1 MVYGPWSETDMST
14 FSGIEIA
21 SRALRVNQQVVDVI
35 GHNVANVNT
44 PGYSRQ
50 TAHITETDPY
60 TNPTLYQPG
69 TNGQF
74 GTGVELTAVTR
85 ARDEFVA
92 ARQQSGMG
100 DQGRLNQL
108 RDYLSRIQDAYAEPA
123 GGGLSSM
130 ITDYFNSF
138 QEVARNPENSAARIL
153 LRQRGQ
159 TLTQQIRNLH
169 GALGKVDQDVQ
180 AQVAATVRDANDL
193 ARQVAGLNDQIR
205 TISLGGGH
213 ANDLMDK
220 RDQLVQKLGT
230 LVGAKEIAELDASG
244 QPTGAVN
251 VVVNGYSLVAGD
263 TAYPLP
269 TTFTTL
275 GGVPQLTNGTDLIP
289 VTGGEVAGLIE
300 ATTFAARYRADLNT
314 LASTLI
320 GAVNTQHAAGY
331 GLDGGTGRNFFSGTD
346 ASDIGI
352 DPAILAD
359 PKAIAAASAPLP
371 GQPVA
376 PGNGENARAMAAIAS
391 QALFNGDTIGTYYG
405 THVSQIGSDVK
416 SAETAAANQQQVN
429 QQLETLRSSVSGVS
443 LDEEMTHMLQFQ
455 RSYQAAARMLSTFDS
470 LLETIIN
477 DLGR

>member
-1 MVYGPWSETDMST
+1 MST

-60 TNPTLYQPG
+60 TTPTLYQSG
-69 TNGQF
+69 KNGQF

-92 ARQQSGMG
+92 GRQQAGKG

-108 RDYLSRIQDAYAEPA
+108 RDYLSRVQDAYAEPA

-138 QEVARNPENSAARIL
+138 QEVARNPENSAARIV

-159 TLTQQIRNLH
+159 TLAQQIRNLH
-169 GALGKVDQDVQ
+169 DALGTVDQDVKTR
-180 AQVAATVRDANDL
+180 VAATVRDANDV
-193 ARQVAGLNDQIR
+193 AQQVADLNAQIKAV
-205 TISLGGGH
+205 TLSGGH

-220 RDQLVQKLGT
+220 RDQLVQQLGT
-230 LVGAKEIAELDASG
+230 LVGAKEVAELDANG

-251 VVVNGYSLVAGD
+251 VLVNGYSLVEGK

-269 TTFTTL
+269 ASFTTL
-275 GGVPQLTNGTDLIP
+275 GGVPQLTNGTEMIP
-289 VTGGEVAGLIE
+289 VTGGEVAGLVE
-300 ATTFAARYRADLNT
+300 ATSFVAGYRADLNT
-314 LASTLI
+314 IASTLI
-320 GAVNTQHAAGY
+320 TAVNTQHAAGY
-331 GLDGGTGRNFFSGTD
+331 GLDGLTGRNFFAGTD
-346 ASDIGI
+346 ASNIGI
-352 DPAILAD
+352 DPAVLAD

-376 PGNGENARAMAAIAS
+376 PGNGENARALAAIAG
-391 QALFNGDTIGTYYG
+391 QALFNGDTIGTYYS
-405 THVSQIGSDVK
+405 TRVSEIGADVK
-416 SAETAAANQQQVN
+416 SAETAAANQEQVN
-429 QQLETLRSSVSGVS
+429 QQLETLRASVSGVS

-470 LLETIIN
+470 MLETIIN